1 MRIRF
6 VRVKRVKNR
15 WQKNIFCKNHLGLC
29 FASQSLFGKNGIFW
43 WPFKALNFL
52 LPCKIPF
59 SLFVNAYL
67 AKLGSIGKIALH
79 LLYFVSVLEIFMEFT
94 KTGLD
99 SFEAE

>member
-15 WQKNIFCKNHLGLC
+15 LQKKIFCKNHLGLC
-29 FASQSLFGKNGIFW
+29 FAIQSLFGKNGIFW

-52 LPCKIPF
+52 LPCKIPY

-67 AKLGSIGKIALH
+67 AKLGSISGKLH
-79 LLYFVSVLEIFMEFT
+79 HTYYIL
-94 KTGLD
+94 
-99 SFEAE
+99 